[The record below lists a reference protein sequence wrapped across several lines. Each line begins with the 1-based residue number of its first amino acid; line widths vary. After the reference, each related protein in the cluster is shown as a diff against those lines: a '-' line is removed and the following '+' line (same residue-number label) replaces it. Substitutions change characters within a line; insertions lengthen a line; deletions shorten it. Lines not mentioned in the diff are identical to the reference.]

1 MAEAN
6 IVEESIDRV
15 QEAFRNVED
24 EIEKFQKRF
33 AKRRKRVEK
42 DARQRIK
49 KLRADFS
56 RNSLVKR
63 AESFQKDATKQV
75 EQGIES
81 MLASLQIASQSDV
94 KKLDRKLGQISR
106 KLNALEKAQSEAK
119 KVRVAESA

>member
-6 IVEESIDRV
+6 FVEESIDRV
-15 QEAFRNVED
+15 QEAFRKVED
-24 EIEKFQKRF
+24 EVEKFQKRF
-33 AKRRKRVEK
+33 GKRRKRVEK
-42 DARQRIK
+42 DARQRIN
-49 KLRADFS
+49 KLRADFR

-81 MLASLQIASQSDV
+81 VLASLQIASQGDV

-106 KLNALEKAQSEAK
+106 KLNAMEKTQSGAK
-119 KVRVAESA
+119 KVRVAASA